1 MSRGYWAPA
10 CAGVTAILTVALL
23 LASCVTTKPP
33 KVAAT
38 HPEQFD
44 RALVQRGA
52 ALSAI
57 GNCGGCHT
65 TADGKSFA
73 GGVPFPTPFGTVY
86 STNITPDV
94 ETGIGAWT
102 EADLIRAMREGVD
115 RGGHHLYPVFPY
127 DHFTHVTDEDDRAIY
142 AYLMTRPAVHARA
155 PANELAFP
163 FNLRSTL
170 GVWKS
175 LYLNPGQQRFASRG
189 EYLVEGLGHC
199 GGCHTP
205 RNAAGAEMRDR
216 QLDGGEAEGW
226 HAYAINAGSQS
237 PVRWTVDSLT
247 AYLRNGFHAQH
258 GVSRGPMALVTDE
271 LAQAPESDVR
281 AMATYIVSLM
291 GTAPKPP
298 PPETPPPERGDGG
311 AVYAAVCA
319 SCHEASQPLPFGGL
333 ALPLSMGVA
342 GESPLNLFNVILYG
356 LRPANGTTAPIMPGF
371 DGALNDSQ
379 IVELAQWMRARFT
392 RKPPWTDVEKTLRE
406 ARRHG
411 AEGARFAAGGNGS
424 DPARI
429 PEDAKGN
436 R

>member
-1 MSRGYWAPA
+1 MNRAAAIAGAA
-10 CAGVTAILTVALL
+10 VVCALA

-33 KVAAT
+33 KVAAAR
-38 HPEQFD
+38 PGDFD

-57 GNCGGCHT
+57 GNCRGCHT
-65 TADGKSFA
+65 TAAGKSFA

-94 ETGIGAWT
+94 ETGIGAWS
-102 EADLIRAMREGVD
+102 EADFIRAMREGVD

-142 AYLMTRPAVHARA
+142 AYVMTRPAVRARA

-163 FNLRSTL
+163 FNLRATL
-170 GVWKS
+170 GVWKA
-175 LYLNPGQQRFASRG
+175 LYLKRGEEKFASRG

-205 RNAAGAEMRDR
+205 RNAAGAEIRER
-216 QLDGGEAEGW
+216 RLAGGDAEGW
-226 HAYAINAGSQS
+226 HAYAIDARSES
-237 PVRWTVDSLT
+237 PLRWTVDTLT
-247 AYLRNGFHAQH
+247 AYLRNGFHAEH

-271 LAQAPESDVR
+271 LAQAPEADVR

-291 GTAPKPP
+291 GSSPKPAP
-298 PPETPPPERGDGG
+298 PQPIPENGDGG
-311 AVYAAVCA
+311 AIYASVCD

-356 LRPANGTTAPIMPGF
+356 LPPANGTTAPIMPGF
-371 DGALNDSQ
+371 DGALTDAQ
-379 IVELAQWMRARFT
+379 IVELATWMRARFT
-392 RKPPWTDVEKTLRE
+392 RKAPWHDVEETLRQ

-429 PEDAKGN
+429 PE
-436 R
+436 RR